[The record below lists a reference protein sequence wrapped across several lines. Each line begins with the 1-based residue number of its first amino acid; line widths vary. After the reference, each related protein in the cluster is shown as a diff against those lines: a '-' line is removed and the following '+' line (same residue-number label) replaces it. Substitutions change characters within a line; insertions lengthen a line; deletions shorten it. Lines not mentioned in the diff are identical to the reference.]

1 MLKDE
6 EVISIRR
13 IGDCCLKLIE
23 LVRLTCDEKENCIIF
38 RNLHKID
45 NMDEKIIYLL
55 FVYINNS
62 NENIVSILNDTGIN
76 SNDVVNNFLENGIN
90 VDELNSDIVKNY
102 LINNSSLSII
112 DIINKLS
119 DMTVSVNQNYES
131 SFVDYNISHL
141 ENENI
146 KDMSIRNMQMK
157 KKIRRKT
164 LYDKYQGRQ

>member
-23 LVRLTCDEKENCIIF
+23 LVRLTCDEKENCTIF

-45 NMDEKIIYLL
+45 SMDEKILYLL